1 MAKQRVQVAQLN
13 APTQANLQGGTA
25 PVVETMRVLAPDQT
39 PETPLSSFL
48 SAIAPAFAADATER
62 KTERLRKEQE
72 IANGLR
78 KKKENQLEQARE
90 ALIANMALD
99 YVKNEQDYLDSE
111 ESEVLAKRQKYHSN
125 YTNSLRETGKFDSD
139 LIDALEG
146 DLALADVAFVKGKF
160 VPAKIDR
167 NYQEI
172 DNGLTDSIL
181 SINAQVAAKAIT
193 LESGVEQVA
202 ALRQSFLE
210 AHPDRYRDDAAI
222 NDVLVKLADTD
233 TNDPT
238 RVNSPLVA
246 YLSGPESK
254 NQLNITRNR
263 EVGAKIAKR
272 QAAVTKS
279 TKTALTQAAEDSFA
293 DAVADQVINGN
304 YQNVN
309 TATETTATVN
319 VDGTP
324 VTFKKKF
331 TDADFLVKY
340 EAKVAADLD
349 QLSKMPET
357 TDLEK
362 RIKANT
368 IAAAKREHYAGYA
381 ALGGKPPEVIA
392 ALRDAKGYW
401 MKPMGELIEV
411 GDKLTPVNLLM
422 AEKAYK
428 QFEEIEQY
436 LGSEALS
443 SMFSGDKKS
452 LNMYRTIK
460 SSLEANETF
469 EKAID
474 IAQKFDP
481 NTAPKL
487 SITVDQIRDQV
498 DYGGPIGLFMTS
510 DMAKAANLGDLI
522 TDAEKL
528 ASIKMATNPLITE
541 QEAMRT
547 SIEEVAADYRPMI
560 MPEGTVLAIR
570 AESGSHQERNTVA
583 AEESLKTA
591 MNNPDFVEAVSG
603 LFNVPAYRLVPTST
617 FGVEGVK
624 RVGGFSLIVQNS
636 PTNANQL
643 QVYAVGLD
651 DYGKI
656 DTSRFMEPLG
666 AIDLTTIAEQQ
677 KFKFIE
683 DTLGKHQQT
692 VAPIVESTP
701 EDDIELSY
709 TPTVTKSFAEMTP
722 DELLETDVAQSLG
735 KAFSTE
741 NFYLQ
746 KALELN
752 EAAVKGIV
760 DVGKKVLETVN
771 PITEANATASLIK
784 DEGFSPTVYIDTEG
798 HETTGHGLKL
808 VDIEPDERALIKD
821 INNVTE
827 DESKAVVELKV
838 NKISN
843 YFSDVVE
850 GYENLPDT
858 ARSGMIQMGYQLGRF
873 NVTKEW
879 PKFMESIKEA
889 AKYAEGSVEQA
900 TALAKAK
907 FNMLYNVAE
916 NGKVTATKWATQTKD
931 RAMKV
936 ANELASEAGDTA
948 TALSEAGAG
957 IVKTITESIIPNAEA
972 STITPAKVGEQP
984 KGEDVVAMATAP
996 DLVTA
1001 ALKYHGIDENT
1012 RAGAEAIE
1020 KFFNDVV
1027 GGKAFKG
1034 TPEEVA
1040 KANAWCAVF
1049 LAQILADA
1057 GVDANKLMGATDKYA
1072 ATRSKNYLK
1081 IGKPVKLAD
1090 VKAGDIMV
1098 KVHSKADKDAYFKA
1112 EGEKLTA
1119 FGHVGIVVKS
1129 ENGELHFIGGNT
1141 GDKVAIKS
1149 YGHDKDLRIRRLDGV
1164 TPADADN
1171 LPSIREM
1178 KWGIAGTAVDKLETA
1193 WTSMLDIF
1201 E

>member
-39 PETPLSSFL
+39 PETPLSSFI
-48 SAIAPAFAADATER
+48 SAIAPAFEADATER
-62 KTERLRKEQE
+62 KTKRLRKEQE

-90 ALIANMALD
+90 SLIAEMAID
-99 YVKNEQDYLDSE
+99 YVKNEKDYLELE

-125 YTNSLRETGKFDSD
+125 YTNSLRETGRFDAD

-181 SINAQVAAKAIT
+181 AINAQVAAKAIT

-279 TKTALTQAAEDSFA
+279 TKTALTQAAEDSFTS
-293 DAVADQVINGN
+293 AVADQVIAGDF
-304 YQNVN
+304 QNVN
-309 TATETTATVN
+309 TATETKATVN

-324 VTFKKKF
+324 VTFTKKF
-331 TDADFLVKY
+331 SKADFIGQL
-340 EAKVAADLD
+340 ETKVAAELE
-349 QLSKMPET
+349 QLSKMPDT

-368 IAAAKREHYAGYA
+368 IAEAQRRHYAGYA
-381 ALGGKPPEVIA
+381 ALGGKPPEVTA
-392 ALRDAKGYW
+392 ALRDAKAYW
-401 MKPMGELIEV
+401 T
-411 GDKLTPVNLLM
+411 GDMNLTEKIGDETIRPNLLM
-422 AEKAYK
+422 AEKAYNQLEK
-428 QFEEIEQY
+428 VEQY
-436 LGSEALS
+436 LGSDGVS
-443 SMFSGDKKS
+443 SMFDGDKKS
-452 LNMYRTIK
+452 LSMYRTIK
-460 SSLEANETF
+460 SALQANQTF
-469 EKAID
+469 AQAID
-474 IAQKFDP
+474 IAQRFDI
-481 NTAPKL
+481 NNAPKL

-510 DMAKAANLGDLI
+510 DMAKAANLGALVA
-522 TDAEKL
+522 DAENL
-528 ASIKMATNPLITE
+528 ARIKMSTNPLITE
-541 QEAMRT
+541 QDAMKT
-547 SIEEVAADYRPMI
+547 SIEEVAADYKPMT
-560 MPEGTVLAIR
+560 MPEGTVLAIK

-583 AEESLKTA
+583 AEEALRTA

-603 LFNVPAYRLVPTST
+603 LYNLPAYRLVPTSVL
-617 FGVEGVK
+617 GVESVK
-624 RVGGFSLIVQNS
+624 RVGGFTLLVQNDT
-636 PTNANQL
+636 TNANQL
-643 QVYAVGLD
+643 QVYVAGLD
-651 DYGKI
+651 NSGKI
-656 DTSRFMEPLG
+656 DAAKDMYPIG
-666 AIDLTTIAEQQ
+666 KIDLTTIAEQQ

-722 DELLETDVAQSLG
+722 AELLETDVAQSLG

-771 PITEANATASLIK
+771 PVTEANATATIMK
-784 DEGFSPTVYIDTEG
+784 DEGFSYTQYEDMGKKSV
-798 HETTGHGLKL
+798 GHGLQVESL
-808 VDIEPDERALIKD
+808 EPDERALIKD
-821 INNVTE
+821 INNVQP
-827 DESKAVVELKV
+827 DESKAVVALKV
-838 NKISN
+838 SKINNFFTSEVDG
-843 YFSDVVE
+843 F
-850 GYENLPDT
+850 ENLPDST
-858 ARSGMIQMGYQLGRF
+858 KSGVIQMGYQLGRF
-873 NVTKEW
+873 NVTKKW

-889 AKYAEGSVEQA
+889 AQYAEGSVEQA

-916 NGKVTATKWATQTKD
+916 DGTVSATKWATQTKD

-936 ANELASEAGDTA
+936 AEEVGASIGDAATSVFEAVIPKAHADTD
-948 TALSEAGAG
+948 
-957 IVKTITESIIPNAEA
+957 VIPSKEQL
-972 STITPAKVGEQP
+972 KVGDIP
-984 KGEDVVAMATAP
+984 TASAVADIAMAKNPA
-996 DLVTA
+996 DA
-1001 ALKYHGIDENT
+1001 AYKYYGIDENT
-1012 RAGAEAIE
+1012 
-1020 KFFNDVV
+1020 
-1027 GGKAFKG
+1027 
-1034 TPEEVA
+1034 EEGA
-1040 KANAWCAVF
+1040 KAVKGFFETAVGDWNPNNQTVEEFATNQAWCAAF
-1049 LAQILADA
+1049 LTQVLRDSGIDTKALFGKDKFDQIRAKA
-1057 GVDANKLMGATDKYA
+1057 YTNVGTKVENTQA
-1072 ATRSKNYLK
+1072 
-1081 IGKPVKLAD
+1081 
-1090 VKAGDIMV
+1090 KAGDIMI
-1098 KVHSKADKDAYFKA
+1098 KQHTKEERKKY
-1112 EGEKLTA
+1112 KLG
-1119 FGHVGIVVKS
+1119 FGHVGIVVKV
-1129 ENGELHFIGGNT
+1129 EGDEVFFIGGNT
-1141 GDKVAIKS
+1141 GDKVTMSS
-1149 YGHDKDLRIRRLDGV
+1149 YNMKDRAVGIRRLQGASDIP
-1164 TPADADN
+1164 TES
-1171 LPSIREM
+1171 LPSM
-1178 KWGIAGTAVDKLETA
+1178 LQLKAGVYTDKLVKKTKNLF
-1193 WTSMLDIF
+1193 TSMYENIF

>member
-25 PVVETMRVLAPDQT
+25 PIVETMRVLAPDQT
-39 PETPLSSFL
+39 PETPLSSFI
-48 SAIAPAFAADATER
+48 SAIAPAFEADATER

-90 ALIANMALD
+90 SLIAEMAID
-99 YVKNEQDYLDSE
+99 YVKNEKDYLDLE
-111 ESEVLAKRQKYHSN
+111 ESEVLAKRQTYHTN
-125 YTNSLRETGKFDSD
+125 YTNSLRESGKFDSD

-181 SINAQVAAKAIT
+181 AINAQVAAKAIT

-279 TKTALTQAAEDSFA
+279 TKTALTTAAEDSFTS
-293 DAVADQVINGN
+293 AVADQVIDGN

-324 VTFKKKF
+324 VTFTKKF
-331 TDADFLVKY
+331 SKADFIGQL
-340 EAKVAADLD
+340 ETKVAAELE
-349 QLSKMPET
+349 QLSKMPDT

-362 RIKANT
+362 RIKDNT
-368 IAAAKREHYAGYA
+368 IAEAQRRHYAGYA
-381 ALGGKPPEVIA
+381 ALGGKPPEVTA
-392 ALRDAKGYW
+392 ALRDAKAYW
-401 MKPMGELIEV
+401 T
-411 GDKLTPVNLLM
+411 GDMNLTEKIGDETIRPNLLM

-428 QFEEIEQY
+428 QLEKVEQY
-436 LGSEALS
+436 LGSDGVS
-443 SMFSGDKKS
+443 SMFGGDKKS

-469 EKAID
+469 AQAID
-474 IAQKFDP
+474 TAQRFDI
-481 NTAPKL
+481 NNAPKL
-487 SITVDQIRDQV
+487 SITVDQIKDQV

-522 TDAEKL
+522 ADAENL
-528 ASIKMATNPLITE
+528 ARIKMSTNPLITE
-541 QEAMRT
+541 QDALRT
-547 SIEEVAADYRPMI
+547 SIEEVAADYRPMT
-560 MPEGTVLAIR
+560 MPEGTVLAIK
-570 AESGSHQERNTVA
+570 AESGSEQERNTVA
-583 AEESLKTA
+583 AEEALKTA

-603 LFNVPAYRLVPTST
+603 LFSVPAYRLVPTTT
-617 FGVEGVK
+617 FGVESVK
-624 RVGGFSLIVQNS
+624 RVGGFTLLVQNDT
-636 PTNANQL
+636 TNANQL
-643 QVYAVGLD
+643 QVYVAGLD
-651 DYGKI
+651 SFGKI
-656 DTSRFMEPLG
+656 DTTQFMEPIG
-666 AIDLTTIAEQQ
+666 KIDLTTIAEQQ

-722 DELLETDVAQSLG
+722 AELLETDVAQSLG

-752 EAAVKGIV
+752 EAAVKEIV
-760 DVGKKVLETVN
+760 DTGKKVLETIN
-771 PITEANATASLIK
+771 PVTEANATATLIK
-784 DEGFSPTVYIDTEG
+784 DEGFSSTVYIDTEG
-798 HETTGHGLKL
+798 HKTTGHGLKL
-808 VDIEPDERALIKD
+808 ADIEPDERALIKD

-850 GYENLPDT
+850 NFENLPDT
-858 ARSGMIQMGYQLGRF
+858 AKSGMIQMGYQLGRF
-873 NVTKEW
+873 NVTKKW

-889 AKYAEGSVEQA
+889 AQYAEGSVEQA

-916 NGKVTATKWATQTKD
+916 DGTVSATKWATQTKN

-936 ANELASEAGDTA
+936 ADEVGATLGEAATSVFEAVIPKAHADTD
-948 TALSEAGAG
+948 
-957 IVKTITESIIPNAEA
+957 VIPSKEQL
-972 STITPAKVGEQP
+972 KVGDIP
-984 KGEDVVAMATAP
+984 TASAVADIAMAKNPA
-996 DLVTA
+996 DA
-1001 ALKYHGIDENT
+1001 AYKYYGIDENT
-1012 RAGAEAIE
+1012 DEG
-1020 KFFNDVV
+1020 
-1027 GGKAFKG
+1027 
-1034 TPEEVA
+1034 A
-1040 KANAWCAVF
+1040 KAVKGFFETSVGNWNPKNQTVEEFATNQAWCAAF
-1049 LAQILADA
+1049 LTQVLRDSGIDTKALF
-1057 GVDANKLMGATDKYA
+1057 GKDKFDQVRAKAYTNVGTKVENTQA
-1072 ATRSKNYLK
+1072 
-1081 IGKPVKLAD
+1081 
-1090 VKAGDIMV
+1090 KAGDIMI
-1098 KVHSKADKDAYFKA
+1098 KQHTKEERKKY
-1112 EGEKLTA
+1112 KLG
-1119 FGHVGIVVKS
+1119 FGHVGIVVKV
-1129 ENGELHFIGGNT
+1129 EGDEVFFIGGNT
-1141 GDKVAIKS
+1141 GDKVTMSS
-1149 YGHDKDLRIRRLDGV
+1149 YNMKDKAVDIRRLQGASDIP
-1164 TPADADN
+1164 TES
-1171 LPSIREM
+1171 LPSM
-1178 KWGIAGTAVDKLETA
+1178 LQLKAGVYTDKLVKKTKNLF
-1193 WTSMLDIF
+1193 TSMYENIF